1 VSIALLEL
9 NAAYAIRSPPE
20 DAVNTPTWLTV
31 PYDAVAVGNSI
42 AAELDAVLPD
52 TVKLADCLAYAVP
65 EVLTSVPLAS
75 SAGLLVNSARYQAV
89 GLVTLVAVNT

>member
-1 VSIALLEL
+1 VSIALLVL
-9 NAAYAIRSPPE
+9 NAEYAIRLPLVLAS
-20 DAVNTPTWLTV
+20 NTPTWLTV

-52 TVKLADCLAYAVP
+52 TVKAADCLAYAVP
-65 EVLTSVPLAS
+65 EVDTSVPLAS
-75 SAGLLVNSARYQAV
+75 SAGLLVNKAKYQAV

>member
-9 NAAYAIRSPPE
+9 NAAYAIRVPLVL
-20 DAVNTPTWLTV
+20 AVNTPTCVTV

-42 AAELDAVLPD
+42 ALLFDAVLPD

-65 EVLTSVPLAS
+65 EVDTSVPLAS